1 MNTEQTDVMIRLLDQ
16 LADGVFKVA
25 NELAR
30 ANDIAD
36 GKRDLTD
43 YDEIPMTD
51 SDKLDSVL
59 RWFGEDARNYCR
71 GKQLAEHVNEDFA
84 DSLGG

>member
-25 NELAR
+25 NELSR

-36 GKRDLTD
+36 GKRDPIND
-43 YDEIPMTD
+43 FDEVPMTD
-51 SDKLDSVL
+51 NDKRDSL
-59 RWFGEDARNYCR
+59 TRWFGPDCR
-71 GKQLAEHVNEDFA
+71 VYDKFGDEVFR
-84 DSLGG
+84 SS